1 MISVMRLVKIWLINR
16 NVIIAND
23 VLGEIQGFVDAINGS
38 GELRNLALEVLRLL
52 PDKV

>member
-1 MISVMRLVKIWLINR
+1 MISVMRLVRNWLINR

-23 VLGEIQGFVDAINGS
+23 VLGEMQGLVDAINSS
-38 GELRNLALEVLRLL
+38 GELRNLALEVLRLI